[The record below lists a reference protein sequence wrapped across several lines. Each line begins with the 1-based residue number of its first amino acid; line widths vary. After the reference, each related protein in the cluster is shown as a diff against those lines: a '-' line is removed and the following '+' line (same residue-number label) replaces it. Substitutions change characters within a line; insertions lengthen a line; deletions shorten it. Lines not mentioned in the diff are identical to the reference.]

1 MEIVEIKD
9 IECSYDK
16 EKEEFF
22 YLNNI
27 AKENKKELV
36 ERIISSTCNTSND
49 LNSSIYK
56 DF

>member
-1 MEIVEIKD
+1 MDIEDIED
-9 IECSYDK
+9 IECLYDK

-36 ERIISSTCNTSND
+36 ECIISSTCNTSND
-49 LNSSIYK
+49 LNSSI
-56 DF
+56 